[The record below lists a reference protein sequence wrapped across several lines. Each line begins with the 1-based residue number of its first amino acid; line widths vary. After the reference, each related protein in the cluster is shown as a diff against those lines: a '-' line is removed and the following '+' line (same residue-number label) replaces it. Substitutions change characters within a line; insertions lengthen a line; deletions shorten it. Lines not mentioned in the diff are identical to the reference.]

1 MSLVLVFVLGLCTG
15 LLINAWQ
22 QYRFAQQVEQLLQIL
37 PVALQD
43 TSSLAPLYRLRR
55 SLHRLLETQQTSQQ
69 QGQLWTKILEVA
81 PIGYLRV
88 DAINQLLWCNPI
100 ARQTLNIDRWQPGQ
114 VRLLLELVRSYELDQ
129 LIETTRATGQSQ
141 DQEWIYRSTTVAK
154 EDWAVPTPYAIA
166 LRASTLLLP
175 DNHVGVFLENRQ
187 SIQEALQA
195 RDRAFSDLT
204 HELRTPLTS
213 IQLVAE
219 TLLRRLDLP
228 EKQWVEQMLREL
240 KRLMD
245 LIQSCLDL
253 SRLTSHPDQLLH
265 CRSVRVTTLILT
277 AWQTLVPIA
286 EQKKLRLCY
295 HGSAELELEVDVERF
310 IQVLLNILDNAIKH
324 SPEGGE
330 ILVALNTPGPDS
342 DLANWHTIDVIDSGP
357 GFREDEI
364 PFIFERLYRGD
375 TSRQRLETHPQIK
388 SPLTNSGSGLGLAI
402 VQQIVI
408 AHGGL
413 VTAQNH
419 PHTGG
424 AWLQIQLPNIH

>member
-1 MSLVLVFVLGLCTG
+1 MSLVVFILGLSVG
-15 LLINAWQ
+15 LLISVWQ

-43 TSSLAPLYRLRR
+43 NSSLAPLYRLRR
-55 SLHRLLETQQTSQQ
+55 SLLRLLETQQTSQQ
-69 QGQLWTKILEVA
+69 QGQLWTQILEVA

-88 DAINQLLWCNPI
+88 DAMNQLLWCNPI
-100 ARQTLNIDRWQPGQ
+100 ARQTLHIDRWQPGQ

-129 LIETTRATGQSQ
+129 LIETTRATGQPQHQ
-141 DQEWIYRSTTVAK
+141 DWVYRSTTIAK
-154 EDWAVPTPYAIA
+154 EEWAVPTPYAIA

-219 TLLRRLDLP
+219 TLLRRLDSP

-253 SRLTSHPDQLLH
+253 SRLTSHPDQLLQ
-265 CRSVRVTTLILT
+265 CRPIRVTSLILT

-286 EQKKLRLCY
+286 EQKNLRLCY
-295 HGSAELELEVDVERF
+295 HGSAELELELDVERF

-324 SPEGGE
+324 SPAGSD
-330 ILVALNTPGPDS
+330 IVVALNTPDPES
-342 DLANWHTIDVIDSGP
+342 DLAKWHTIDIIDSGP

-375 TSRQRLETHPQIK
+375 TSRQRLDTHLQTE
-388 SPLTNSGSGLGLAI
+388 SPLIHSGSGLGLAI

-408 AHGGL
+408 AHGGQ

-419 PHTGG
+419 PRTGG
-424 AWLQIQLPNIH
+424 AWLHIQLPNVH